1 MCHISCVLMLRVVLV
16 HHFICCFLLSSKMA
30 KLSNI
35 KEAFNCC
42 SRQWGKKSKLCNI
55 AVKISIYILVSNYQ
69 SIHNFGDPA
78 VWLEKLI
85 LVNTSVAV
93 LWFLCTFLKIV
104 VQHCSIALPL
114 IYYVW
119 LCFYYY
125 SYSFLFFANMAVA
138 HRVSCRFM
146 IWVFILR

>member
-55 AVKISIYILVSNYQ
+55 SVEISIYIVWNYQ
-69 SIHNFGDPA
+69 RINDFGDPA
-78 VWLEKLI
+78 LWLEKLI
-85 LVNTSVAV
+85 LVNTSVAY
-93 LWFLCTFLKIV
+93 FLHFFKDCGSTLFNCSSIDLLCLTLLLLLFLLFLILCKHGGLTSCV
-104 VQHCSIALPL
+104 V
-114 IYYVW
+114 
-119 LCFYYY
+119 
-125 SYSFLFFANMAVA
+125 
-138 HRVSCRFM
+138 
-146 IWVFILR
+146 